1 MNTQATSPG
10 CPDPEN
16 LSAFFDGEFEP
27 DDSVRAHFTA
37 CPDCAKRLADY
48 ALIRRTVAQA
58 LASEPDP
65 GMNARIA
72 AYVRAENAKLPPVA
86 AVGRR
91 DASDSRTAWI
101 FRIAALFLLA
111 GFFVYLLTDQMKT
124 NRARLDGIAS
134 VPPAQTASAVRRGSA
149 PPVMDAEPGAGDYVR
164 ARLVSNT
171 PSSRQYAIDVD
182 PMLMPRDFES
192 IPGDGRIPI
201 PLPSLPIADEGDA
214 PRRIPLRGDAVS
226 DALRMLESIRR
237 DLTALDV
244 PGVTVDTESRGNSLF
259 TTIRLDSDLYLDMNV
274 MKTDGMFEF
283 LLMSGESTGAEGP
296 MVFQIEFFCE

>member
-10 CPDPEN
+10 CPDIET
-16 LSAFFDGEFEP
+16 LSAYFDGEFAP
-27 DDSVRAHFTA
+27 DDDVRTHFEA
-37 CPDCAKRLADY
+37 CPDCAKRLSDY
-48 ALIRRTVAQA
+48 ELIRRTVAGA
-58 LASEPDP
+58 LSSEPDP

-72 AYVRAENAKLPPVA
+72 AFVRAENAKLPPPA
-86 AVGRR
+86 MPGRR
-91 DASDSRTAWI
+91 KEADSRTAWI

-111 GFFVYLLTDQMKT
+111 GFFVFLLTDRMQT
-124 NRARLDGIAS
+124 NRELRGRTVAGTQNVQNAAPTHRAAT
-134 VPPAQTASAVRRGSA
+134 PALE
-149 PPVMDAEPGAGDYVR
+149 AEPGAGDYVR

-182 PMLMPRDFES
+182 PMLLPGDFGE

-201 PLPSLPIADEGDA
+201 PLASMPGADA
-214 PRRIPLRGDAVS
+214 ALQRIPLRGDAFA
-226 DALRMLESIRR
+226 DALMLLESIRR

-259 TTIRLDSDLYLDMNV
+259 TTIRLDSDLRLDMNA

-283 LLMSGESTGAEGP
+283 HLMSGTPGGNDSP
-296 MVFQIEFFCE
+296 VVFRIEFFCE